1 MHHMFNE
8 DMDKYPEMKT
18 VLGSLQKEVKK

>member
-1 MHHMFNE
+1 MFNE